1 MILSNISIPL
11 LGMVDTAV
19 VGHLSEPYYIGAV
32 AVGALIFNFIYWG
45 FGFLRMGTT
54 GLTAQ
59 AFGADDSDELRAA
72 LGRAVITAV
81 ALSAILLS
89 AQGHVLRAALGLV
102 DASAEVEALAGV
114 YFTIRIW
121 SAPATLANYALL
133 GWFIGMQNTRV
144 PLVLLLATNLINIAL
159 DLAFVVGMG
168 MDVDGV
174 ALASVIADYT
184 GVALGLA
191 LAVVELRRHPG
202 EWRAAR
208 LRDPARLRQ
217 MLSVNHNIF
226 LRTLALIFSF
236 AFFTAQGAR
245 QGDAILAAN
254 TVLLNFQTFMAYGLD
269 GFAHAAEALV
279 GRAMGQRRRED
290 FIAAVRATAQWSALV
305 ALAFA
310 ALYALAGAQ
319 IIALLTNIAPVRQAA
334 AVFLPWAMVS
344 PLVSVWGFWLDGV
357 FIGATRAAEMRNT
370 MLVSAFGVYLPA
382 WYVLQPLGNHGLWL
396 ALMLFMAARAVTM
409 GVVYRRIDRQGGF
422 LLY

>member
-1 MILSNISIPL
+1 
-11 LGMVDTAV
+11 
-19 VGHLSEPYYIGAV
+19 
-32 AVGALIFNFIYWG
+32 
-45 FGFLRMGTT
+45 
-54 GLTAQ
+54 
-59 AFGADDSDELRAA
+59 
-72 LGRAVITAV
+72 
-81 ALSAILLS
+81 
-89 AQGHVLRAALGLV
+89 
-102 DASAEVEALAGV
+102 
-114 YFTIRIW
+114 
-121 SAPATLANYALL
+121 
-133 GWFIGMQNTRV
+133 
-144 PLVLLLATNLINIAL
+144 
-159 DLAFVVGMG
+159 MG

-396 ALMLFMAARAVTM
+396 SLMLFMAARAVTM

>member
-319 IIALLTNIAPVRQAA
+319 IIALLTDIAPVRQAA